1 MGLALPAKGVS
12 VLIATTDAD
21 GPRRLPVQIGATLDW
36 QGIPAIFFR
45 RQWSEAFKYSGPLA
59 GWLGHH
65 VAEFDVVHVHAVF
78 SHACLAASQACRR
91 TGVPYVV
98 RPLGTLDPWSLRQ
111 KPMRK
116 RLLWHAGVR
125 RMLDHAAA
133 IHYTTAAE
141 QRLAEEPLGLRRGVV
156 IPLGVGAELLGD
168 PLADQRDRERDH
180 PFGNEPYV
188 LVLGRLHPKKG
199 LEAFIDVFLQLAS
212 TPEYRRWRLVVAGD
226 GEPDYV
232 ASLKQSIHQRR
243 GDDKVV
249 FAGWLG
255 GVDKTIALRGA
266 ALLALPSR
274 QENFGIVVAEAMACG
289 TPVLVSTQVNLA
301 DEITAAKAGWVAPL
315 EGAALLKTL
324 ACALRDDQERARRGL
339 AGRELARARFTWP
352 AVATELV
359 SLYGAVAAQR
369 S

>member
-1 MGLALPAKGVS
+1 MGLALPDKGVS

-21 GPRRLPVQIGATLDW
+21 GPRRLPVEIGATLSW

-59 GWLGHH
+59 EWLGDH
-65 VAEFDVVHVHAVF
+65 VADFDVVHVHAVF

-91 TGVPYVV
+91 SGVPYVV

-116 RLLWHAGVR
+116 RLLWQVGVR
-125 RMLDHAAA
+125 RMLDGAAA

-141 QRLAEEPLGLRRGVV
+141 QRLAEKPLGLRRGVV
-156 IPLGVGAELLGD
+156 IPLGVAAELLGD
-168 PLADQRDRERDH
+168 PLADQHEYEQNH
-180 PFGNEPYV
+180 PFGSQPYV

-199 LEAFIDVFLQLAS
+199 LESFIEIFLQLAN
-212 TPEYRRWRLVVAGD
+212 TADYRQWRLVVAGD

-232 ASLKQSIHQRR
+232 ASLKRLIHQQR
-243 GDDKVV
+243 GEDKIF

-255 GVDKTIALRGA
+255 GLDKMVALRGA

-274 QENFGIVVAEAMACG
+274 QENFGLVVAEALACG

-315 EGAALLKTL
+315 ERAAWLETL
-324 ACALRDDQERARRGL
+324 SHALRDDDERARRGL

-352 AVATELV
+352 GVATELAR
-359 SLYGAVAAQR
+359 LYGAVRAQA
-369 S
+369 